1 MDTDMSA
8 TVSNRSVTV
17 RRHAYLPT
25 VRRLLIRLF
34 LYLLVAGVGVLFLFP
49 WAWLV
54 STSLKSPEQMVAI
67 PPRLIPD
74 PVMWI
79 NYYYGVT
86 YVNFPRYMLN
96 TLIIAA
102 SVVLARLVSCTVV
115 AYALSHIDWP
125 GRRVLF
131 ALVLATMM
139 LPVQVTII
147 PLFIIYSQLGWVNTF
162 LPLIVPSLFGDAFF
176 IFLMRQFFV
185 TIPRDLIDAARIDGA
200 SHFGIYLRIV
210 MPLARP
216 ALATLVAFSFIW
228 TYNDFMG
235 PLIYL
240 KDRDLWTLSLG
251 MQGFM
256 QRYGAGGT
264 ALGAMMA
271 AATLYTLPMI
281 LLFLAAQKTFIRGI
295 VTTGLK

>member
-1 MDTDMSA
+1 MSA
-8 TVSNRSVTV
+8 TASNQSVTM
-17 RRHAYLPT
+17 RRRMRLKT
-25 VRRLLIRLF
+25 VRHFLVRLF
-34 LYLLVAGVGVLFLFP
+34 LYLLVAGSGVLFLFP
-49 WAWLV
+49 WVWLV
-54 STSLKSPEQMVAI
+54 STSLKSPEQLVAI

-115 AYALSHIDWP
+115 AYALSHVDWP

-139 LPVQVTII
+139 LPAQVTII
-147 PLFIIYSQLGWVNTF
+147 PLFIIYSHLGWVNTF

-176 IFLMRQFFV
+176 VFLMRQFFV

-210 MPLARP
+210 MPLAGP

-228 TYNDFMG
+228 TYNDFIG

-251 MQGFM
+251 MQGFT
-256 QRYGAGGT
+256 QRYGTGGT

>member
-1 MDTDMSA
+1 MSA
-8 TVSNRSVTV
+8 TASNQSVTM
-17 RRHAYLPT
+17 RRQMRLTT
-25 VRRLLIRLF
+25 VRHFLVRLF
-34 LYLLVAGVGVLFLFP
+34 LYLLVAGNGVLFLFP
-49 WAWLV
+49 WVWLV
-54 STSLKSPEQMVAI
+54 STSLKSPDQMVAI

-131 ALVLATMM
+131 VLVLATMM

-210 MPLARP
+210 MPLAGP

-251 MQGFM
+251 MQGFT

-281 LLFLAAQKTFIRGI
+281 VLFLAAQKTFIRGI

>member
-1 MDTDMSA
+1 MSA
-8 TVSNRSVTV
+8 TFSNQSMTVRRWTRLITV
-17 RRHAYLPT
+17 RRHLA
-25 VRRLLIRLF
+25 RLS

-49 WAWLV
+49 WLWLI

-67 PPRLIPD
+67 PPRLIPN

-96 TLIIAA
+96 TLIIAT

-115 AYALSHIDWP
+115 AYALSHIDWF
-125 GRRVLF
+125 GRRILF

-147 PLFIIYSQLGWVNTF
+147 PLFIIYSKLGWVNTF
-162 LPLIVPSLFGDAFF
+162 LPLTVPSLFGDAFF

-200 SHFGIYLRIV
+200 SHFSIYLHIV

-251 MQGFM
+251 MQGFT

-281 LLFLAAQKTFIRGI
+281 MLFLAAQKTFIRGI

>member
-1 MDTDMSA
+1 MSA
-8 TVSNRSVTV
+8 TASNQSVTM
-17 RRHAYLPT
+17 RRQM
-25 VRRLLIRLF
+25 RLTTIRHFLVRLF
-34 LYLLVAGVGVLFLFP
+34 LYLLVAGNGVLFLFP
-49 WAWLV
+49 WVWLV
-54 STSLKSPEQMVAI
+54 STSLKSPDQMVAI

-131 ALVLATMM
+131 VLVLATMM

-210 MPLARP
+210 MPLAGP

-251 MQGFM
+251 MQGFT

-281 LLFLAAQKTFIRGI
+281 VLFLAAQKTFIRGI

>member
-1 MDTDMSA
+1 MSA
-8 TVSNRSVTV
+8 TMSESGIAVRQRSRRTV
-17 RRHAYLPT
+17 LLRRTLGQAA
-25 VRRLLIRLF
+25 
-34 LYLLVAGVGVLFLFP
+34 LYLLVAAVSVLFLFP
-49 WAWLV
+49 WLWLI
-54 STSLKSPEQMVAI
+54 STSLKSPEQIIAV
-67 PPRLIPD
+67 PPQLLPN

-86 YVNFPRYMLN
+86 FVDFPRYMLN
-96 TLIIAA
+96 TLIIAT
-102 SVVLARLVSCTVV
+102 SVMLARIVSCTLV
-115 AYALSHIDWP
+115 AYALSIVDWP
-125 GRRVLF
+125 GKRILF

-139 LPVQVTII
+139 LPSQVTLI
-147 PLFIIYSQLGWVNTF
+147 PLFIIYSRLGWVNTF
-162 LPLIVPSLFGDAFF
+162 LPLTLPALFGDAFF

-185 TIPRDLIDAARIDGA
+185 TIPKDLVDAARMDGA
-200 SHFGIYLRIV
+200 SHFDIYLRVV

-216 ALATLVAFSFIW
+216 ALATLVAFTFIW

-251 MQGFM
+251 MQGFT

-281 LLFLAAQKTFIRGI
+281 VLFLAAQKTFIRGI

>member
-1 MDTDMSA
+1 MSA
-8 TVSNRSVTV
+8 TASNQSVTM
-17 RRHAYLPT
+17 RRRMCLKT
-25 VRRLLIRLF
+25 VRHFLVRLF
-34 LYLLVAGVGVLFLFP
+34 LYLLVAGSGVLFLFP
-49 WAWLV
+49 WVWLV
-54 STSLKSPEQMVAI
+54 STSLKSPEQLVAI

-115 AYALSHIDWP
+115 AYALSHVDWP

-139 LPVQVTII
+139 LPAQVTII
-147 PLFIIYSQLGWVNTF
+147 PLFIIYSHLGWVNTF

-176 IFLMRQFFV
+176 VFLMRQFFV

-210 MPLARP
+210 MPLAGP

-228 TYNDFMG
+228 TYNDFIG

-251 MQGFM
+251 MQGFT
-256 QRYGAGGT
+256 QRYGTGGT

>member
-1 MDTDMSA
+1 
-8 TVSNRSVTV
+8 
-17 RRHAYLPT
+17 
-25 VRRLLIRLF
+25 
-34 LYLLVAGVGVLFLFP
+34 
-49 WAWLV
+49 
-54 STSLKSPEQMVAI
+54 MVAI

-96 TLIIAA
+96 TLIIAV
-102 SVVLARLVSCTVV
+102 SVALARLVSCTVV

-147 PLFIIYSQLGWVNTF
+147 PLFIIYSRLGWVNTF
-162 LPLIVPSLFGDAFF
+162 LPLTVPALFGDAFF

-210 MPLARP
+210 MPLAKP

-251 MQGFM
+251 MQGFT